1 MRIYQLEESLVS
13 IQDEDE
19 SLLKDTSKKELDIR
33 QELDSELLVNS
44 ENKRLIEE
52 LNYIKSIKDSKFRFI
67 YFLFPFIEV
76 PISIVI
82 FIMNII
88 TGATIFSGI
97 LINVFAGILLLDSTH
112 NISSNYRIA
121 SNEESIIKRVTKN
134 IRLLFMN
141 KRKFTKE
148 LEHYLEI
155 DELSNNKIDELTA
168 KLNSTISEKESLID
182 ELEYLEGYIMGVQKI
197 ISRNLIE
204 DMPENNLA
212 VEFVNL
218 RLNKKSSYKC

>member
-88 TGATIFSGI
+88 TSATIFSGI

-134 IRLLFMN
+134 VRLLFMN

>member
-97 LINVFAGILLLDSTH
+97 LINVLAGILLLDSTH

-121 SNEESIIKRVTKN
+121 SNEKSIIKRVTKN
-134 IRLLFMN
+134 VRLLFMN

-155 DELSNNKIDELTA
+155 DELSNNKIDELTN

-204 DMPENNLA
+204 DMPENNFA